1 MTNPETPPRR
11 DEPTLTLVRSI
22 SDHERQLYM
31 ARREAILI
39 ELRAIEDYLGIP
51 QTRPSR
57 RSEQWERERLG

>member
-1 MTNPETPPRR
+1 MTNPDVSTPLR
-11 DEPTLTLVRSI
+11 DPELKIVRVL
-22 SDHERQLYM
+22 SDAERALYM
-31 ARREAILI
+31 ARREAILM